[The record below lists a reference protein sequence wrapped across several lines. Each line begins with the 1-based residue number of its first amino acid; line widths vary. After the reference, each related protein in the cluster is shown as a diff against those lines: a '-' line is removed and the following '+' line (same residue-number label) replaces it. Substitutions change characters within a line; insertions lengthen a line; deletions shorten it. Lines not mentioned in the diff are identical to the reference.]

1 MRGVWSRLGPP
12 KKAES
17 DCALSHGR
25 GVMEFGHDHAFDRP
39 QPFIVAIKGDPV
51 LAGGLPRLELDLS
64 KFHSG
69 RWALQLDAAF
79 ARRSEPAVIVA
90 EGVACLAV
98 AWWAQLS
105 PRSYLQNI
113 GGALF
118 LSPLNIRFGQAAI
131 AASARLSPGTRL
143 PFPTVVASDASSFVE
158 QVLALADSWGSRFVA
173 TDSPAGPHPTNLR
186 GVGTAAEDR
195 LLELLDFFDGQ
206 KTPPASQIEPAILHG
221 AVA

>member
-1 MRGVWSRLGPP
+1 
-12 KKAES
+12 
-17 DCALSHGR
+17 
-25 GVMEFGHDHAFDRP
+25 MEFGHDHAFDRP

-143 PFPTVVASDASSFVE
+143 PFPSVVASDASSFVE
-158 QVLALADSWGSRFVA
+158 QVLALADSWGSRFVV
-173 TDSPAGPHPTNLR
+173 TDSPAGPHPSNLR
-186 GVGTAAEDR
+186 GGGTAAEDR
-195 LLELLDFFDGQ
+195 LLELLELVGGE
-206 KTPPASQIEPAILHG
+206 TAPAASQPELAVQQEAI
-221 AVA
+221 V

>member
-1 MRGVWSRLGPP
+1 M
-12 KKAES
+12 ES
-17 DCALSHGR
+17 
-25 GVMEFGHDHAFDRP
+25 GHDHAFDRP

-79 ARRSEPAVIVA
+79 ARRGEPAVIVA

-131 AASARLSPGTRL
+131 AASARLSPATRL
-143 PFPTVVASDASSFVE
+143 PFPSVVASDASSYVD

-173 TDSPAGPHPTNLR
+173 TGSPVGAQPSNLR
-186 GVGTAAEDR
+186 GGGTAAEDR
-195 LLELLDFFDGQ
+195 LLELLELLDTH
-206 KTPPASQIEPAILHG
+206 KAPAASQPEPAMLQD
-221 AVA
+221 AMA

>member
-1 MRGVWSRLGPP
+1 
-12 KKAES
+12 
-17 DCALSHGR
+17 
-25 GVMEFGHDHAFDRP
+25 MEFGHDQAIDRP
-39 QPFIVAIKGDPV
+39 QPVIVAIKGDPF
-51 LAGGLPRLELDLS
+51 LAAGLPRLDLDLS

-143 PFPTVVASDASSFVE
+143 PFPSVVASDASLSVE

-173 TDSPAGPHPTNLR
+173 TGSPAGPHPSNLR
-186 GVGTAAEDR
+186 GGGTVAEDR
-195 LLELLDFFDGQ
+195 LLALLDFFGGQ
-206 KTPPASQIEPAILHG
+206 KTPPASQIEPALLQD
-221 AVA
+221 ASA

>member
-1 MRGVWSRLGPP
+1 
-12 KKAES
+12 
-17 DCALSHGR
+17 
-25 GVMEFGHDHAFDRP
+25 MEFGHDQAIDRP
-39 QPFIVAIKGDPV
+39 QPVIVAIKGDPV
-51 LAGGLPRLELDLS
+51 LAGGLPRLDLDLS

-113 GGALF
+113 GGALL

-131 AASARLSPGTRL
+131 AASARLSPATRL
-143 PFPTVVASDASSFVE
+143 PFPSVVASDASAFVE

-173 TDSPAGPHPTNLR
+173 TGSPVGQHPSNLR
-186 GVGTAAEDR
+186 GVGTAAEDQ

-206 KTPPASQIEPAILHG
+206 KAPPASQVEPAILQD
-221 AVA
+221 ASA